1 MKKDRHVFLFIL
13 FLIGGTFCFFPFQ
26 GNAQIDT
33 AVFRSEYKIDPE
45 KKGELSFDFDN
56 ISFFKNDEY
65 SGLTHKG
72 YTLPGL
78 WLQPKLVYYPL
89 RNIKLEAGA
98 YLLKY
103 WGAMKYPCTAYRDI
117 PQWNGSDYQ
126 NGFHALP
133 FFRAQI
139 ALSNH
144 VDLILGNIYGGANHR
159 LIEPLYNP
167 EMNLTAD
174 PEAGLQLLYTS
185 GPVDLDAWVNWDSFI
200 FKDDVRQETFTF
212 GLSTRAKI
220 NKQNAKFHVYIPL
233 QAIFRHKGGEIDA
246 VDASIQTW
254 LNAAAGAGIT
264 YNINHGCLKR
274 INFELMGT
282 YFGQQAGNA
291 LPLENGYAIYPQLIA
306 DIHDF
311 RVKAAYWK
319 SDDFI
324 SILGSPFFSAVSN
337 IDGKILDRPGMF
349 TLGAE
354 YTRSFGKGFSLGIDA
369 NVYSMGS
376 VSVYSLG
383 EDSVKESSSFSYSFG
398 VYFRINPTFLLK
410 KF

>member
-1 MKKDRHVFLFIL
+1 MKKNRRAFLLISIL
-13 FLIGGTFCFFPFQ
+13 LSSSYCFFPFQ
-26 GNAQIDT
+26 GNAQIDET
-33 AVFRSEYKIDPE
+33 VFRSESKIDPE
-45 KKGELSFDFDN
+45 KKGELSFDLDN
-56 ISFFKNDEY
+56 VSFFKNNEF
-65 SGLTHKG
+65 SGPTQKG

-78 WLQPKLVYYPL
+78 WLQPKLVYLPL

-103 WGAMKYPCTAYRDI
+103 WGAMKYPCTAYQDI
-117 PQWNGSDYQ
+117 PRWNGSDYQ

-139 ALSNH
+139 ALSSH
-144 VDLILGNIYGGANHR
+144 VDLVLGNIYGGANHR

-167 EMNLTAD
+167 ELNLTAD

-185 GPVDLDAWVNWDSFI
+185 KPLDLDAWVNWDSFI
-200 FKDDVRQETFTF
+200 FKDDIRQETFTF
-212 GLSTRAKI
+212 GLSTRTKV
-220 NKQNAKFHVYIPL
+220 NKPDAKFHVYIPL
-233 QAIFRHKGGEIDA
+233 QVLFRHKGGEIDA

-254 LNAAAGAGIT
+254 MNAAIGAGVT

-291 LPLENGYAIYPQLIA
+291 LPLENGKAIYPRLTA
-306 DIHDF
+306 DIYDF
-311 RVKAAYWK
+311 HIKAAYWK
-319 SDDFI
+319 SDDFV

-337 IDGKILDRPGMF
+337 IDGKILDQPGLF

-354 YTRSFGKGFSLGIDA
+354 YIRSFGKGFSLGIDA

-376 VSVYSLG
+376 MSVYSPG
-383 EDSVKESSSFSYSFG
+383 KTPQEESSSLSYSFG
-398 VYFRINPTFLLK
+398 VYFRMNPSFLLK